1 MQYEINCSHCNT
13 TNTFD
18 ESKLNNNNKRAKI
31 IYCSKCSRAIT
42 LELNGEKFYDEP
54 LDV

>member
-1 MQYEINCSHCNT
+1 MQYEINCSHCNI

-18 ESKLNNNNKRAKI
+18 ESKLNNNKRAKI

-42 LELNGEKFYDEP
+42 IEFNGEKFYKP
-54 LDV
+54 LDII

>member
-1 MQYEINCSHCNT
+1 MKYEINCSHCNT

-18 ESKLNNNNKRAKI
+18 ESKLNNNKKAKI

-54 LDV
+54 LDI